1 MSKRSL
7 TKSELSK
14 FFAQG
19 KKKAGDAASERLSQM
34 SKGSAFKNQL
44 VSKLRERQEADAHQ
58 PPPVDNV
65 MEMAYVDKPDEDEL
79 MMRDEGS
86 VATEVVDGLSVAPT
100 ELLANEYKKLVEQYE
115 EEQMKR

>member
-14 FFAQG
+14 FFAHG

-44 VSKLRERQEADAHQ
+44 ANKLKSKPEVAPEA
-58 PPPVDNV
+58 PPEGVE
-65 MEMAYVDKPDEDEL
+65 EMPYQDKPDDVVY
-79 MMRDEGS
+79 MRDEVS
-86 VATEVVDGLSVAPT
+86 VATE
-100 ELLANEYKKLVEQYE
+100 
-115 EEQMKR
+115 